1 VPPKAVAPDA
11 GRQTI
16 LNTFGAAFGPLY
28 NVVGF
33 PRAFEG
39 SSFLPTVPFEVKA
52 VAAEVAVAARFV
64 EYFAELFIGKHDCFD
79 LPKSFPSSLPRLER
93 LSAGPGL

>member
-39 SSFLPTVPFEVKA
+39 CSLFPPIPFKIKA

-64 EYFAELFIGKHDCFD
+64 EYLAKLFIGKHNYFN
-79 LPKSFPSSLPRLER
+79 LPKSFPSRIYFGFIGGR
-93 LSAGPGL
+93 T